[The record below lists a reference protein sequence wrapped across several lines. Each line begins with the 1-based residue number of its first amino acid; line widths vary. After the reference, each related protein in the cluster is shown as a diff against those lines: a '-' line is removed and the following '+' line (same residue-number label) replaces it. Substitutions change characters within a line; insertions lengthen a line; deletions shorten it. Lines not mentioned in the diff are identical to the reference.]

1 MKHTDVYACHKVK
14 IRREIMVHHI
24 VLWNWKEGLAEA
36 EKGSCGKNQREA
48 GGRKGSGGR
57 RGVFG
62 SNYRQ
67 FILRQ

>member
-36 EKGSCGKNQREA
+36 EKKEA
-48 GGRKGSGGR
+48 AAKIKDRKS
-57 RGVFG
+57 VV
-62 SNYRQ
+62 
-67 FILRQ
+67 

>member
-36 EKGSCGKNQREA
+36 EKKETE
-48 GGRKGSGGR
+48 
-57 RGVFG
+57 
-62 SNYRQ
+62 
-67 FILRQ
+67 